1 VRVTHRHRQHPLPGT
16 RLAQESCGGI
26 SMPHR
31 RRVFR
36 VYEIKHEYRPPSSCP
51 YITDKKHEH
60 KSTAMNKK
68 RFLFIVAALFC
79 ILIGI
84 YTLDFNRMATVKML
98 EPKPKQTSKDFMLS
112 SLNVTSIAQDHNRLI
127 WIGTSA
133 GINLYN
139 GKDYIQFFHDSK
151 DSTALPDDYINAL
164 YCDKN
169 GKMWVYTQ
177 NGVAR
182 YEGGYRFHRLNKTEK
197 APRLG
202 TSRTKMVIHWLS
214 TITPRII
221 HITL

>member
-1 VRVTHRHRQHPLPGT
+1 
-16 RLAQESCGGI
+16 
-26 SMPHR
+26 
-31 RRVFR
+31 
-36 VYEIKHEYRPPSSCP
+36 
-51 YITDKKHEH
+51 
-60 KSTAMNKK
+60 MNKK

-79 ILIGI
+79 ILVGI

-98 EPKPKQTSKDFMLS
+98 EPKPKQTSKDF
-112 SLNVTSIAQDHNRLI
+112 
-127 WIGTSA
+127 
-133 GINLYN
+133 
-139 GKDYIQFFHDSK
+139 
-151 DSTALPDDYINAL
+151 TALPDDYINAL